1 MQVKKHLKI
10 SIAGVQ
16 EGDFTF
22 VMGFPGRNWRYM
34 ISDEVEE
41 RMQTTNF
48 MRQHVRGARQKVL
61 MEQMLKDPA
70 VRIHYASKYASSAN
84 YWKNAIGMNEG
95 LVRLKVL
102 DTKRKQQEELL
113 ARGREKVMIL
123 IRRHLMKYVLSLLID
138 GMHSITSKPLTKH
151 LSQHLTLCASLLQ
164 QKWSL
169 PLSQKTKN
177 K

>member
-1 MQVKKHLKI
+1 MKI

-84 YWKNAIGMNEG
+84 YWKMQ
-95 LVRLKVL
+95 LV
-102 DTKRKQQEELL
+102 
-113 ARGREKVMIL
+113 
-123 IRRHLMKYVLSLLID
+123 
-138 GMHSITSKPLTKH
+138 
-151 LSQHLTLCASLLQ
+151 
-164 QKWSL
+164 
-169 PLSQKTKN
+169 
-177 K
+177 